1 MLKLVYSFSFDSLVN
16 PPQMAMHC
24 ANAAKPLKTDG
35 ALVRLQA
42 QVDVLMVLEIFC
54 CSKSFAT
61 LLALERPLI
70 IACVFLVVVP
80 FIFIFIAKPSAFLT
94 LHIVMHL
101 LYVYLQK
108 DKI

>member
-1 MLKLVYSFSFDSLVN
+1 
-16 PPQMAMHC
+16 MAMHGGF
-24 ANAAKPLKTDG
+24 AGKPLLTDR
-35 ALVRLQA
+35 ALVRFQA
-42 QVDVLMVLEIFC
+42 QVDVLMVLEILC
-54 CSKSFAT
+54 CSKPFAT

-70 IACVFLVVVP
+70 VACVFLVVVP